1 LDYADKKLRSGSTLQ
16 CGAGRGVLCLTPVV
30 ELDYVEGSV
39 SGVWSG
45 FRPKQK
51 SGTI

>member
-1 LDYADKKLRSGSTLQ
+1 
-16 CGAGRGVLCLTPVV
+16 VLCLTPVV

-51 SGTI
+51 SGTIWKHWAVQLDGT